1 MNEITKTIEIIYDSS
16 ENHGECVEKLSRFFL
31 DEIKEAWI
39 AGGRSG
45 SRFSD
50 TRFDDHL
57 KSKYKIVNCQNGC
70 DWPNCTLD
78 KCVTKFNHHLRETKV
93 IRDNYADQIL
103 RLKSHV
109 KDSQSEIESL
119 REEKPDYK
127 LLESLILDKEEF
139 TEKDHIQYLM
149 DLVIKKDKVIKS
161 YDLAKTKSLELVAE
175 SEKLIELYEE
185 AKEKIKELESKL
197 ASSQAKAWKE
207 GYTALWNW
215 FQDEKFRRENLLPYI
230 NKPVNPYSI
239 GKLSP
244 KEE

>member
-78 KCVTKFNHHLRETKV
+78 KCVTKFNHHQER
-93 IRDNYADQIL
+93 
-103 RLKSHV
+103 
-109 KDSQSEIESL
+109 
-119 REEKPDYK
+119 
-127 LLESLILDKEEF
+127 
-139 TEKDHIQYLM
+139 
-149 DLVIKKDKVIKS
+149 
-161 YDLAKTKSLELVAE
+161 
-175 SEKLIELYEE
+175 
-185 AKEKIKELESKL
+185 
-197 ASSQAKAWKE
+197 
-207 GYTALWNW
+207 
-215 FQDEKFRRENLLPYI
+215 
-230 NKPVNPYSI
+230 
-239 GKLSP
+239 
-244 KEE
+244 